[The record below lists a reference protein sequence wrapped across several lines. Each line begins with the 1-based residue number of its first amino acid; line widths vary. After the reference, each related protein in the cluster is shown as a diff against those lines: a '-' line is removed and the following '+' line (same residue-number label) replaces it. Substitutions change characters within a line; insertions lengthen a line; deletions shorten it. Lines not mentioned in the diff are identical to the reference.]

1 MWDEWQYDKKIPG
14 GENVYRIYE
23 QRKDND
29 NITYAAISAPA
40 YATFLKRTYPEV
52 DTTTRILMSI
62 DKFLMEVGEK
72 RNYEEKGW
80 FVESSFFQ
88 VFPLKFS
95 KGDPATA
102 LIEPKLLYFLK
113 NWQKNILVMKIQL
126 IKPFTLIKIH

>member
-1 MWDEWQYDKKIPG
+1 MFKNYLKTAIRNLLRYKGFAIINISSLTIGIIGCLVIGLFVWDEWQYDKGIAG
-14 GENVYRIYE
+14 GENVYRVYE

-40 YATFLKRTYPEV
+40 FATFLKRTYPEV

-62 DKFLMEVGEK
+62 DKFLMEAGEK

-88 VFPLKFS
+88 VFP
-95 KGDPATA
+95 
-102 LIEPKLLYFLK
+102 
-113 NWQKNILVMKIQL
+113 
-126 IKPFTLIKIH
+126 